1 MAWTGGVTATD
12 ASESYGYS
20 AAGMLISIAAPE
32 LGAQDTVGGVALA
45 RSARSAQASQ
55 SAQSAGVETR
65 GTLVTRVGKTSY
77 TYDKLGRVTET
88 VTRRSSLK
96 PLVKRFSYA
105 GATGQVTGF
114 SSSDAPGVRWVYSYD
129 GLGRRVAKTCL
140 NTDTGEVV
148 SRQVFA
154 YVGNDLVAEH
164 TTAGDASGVV
174 GRMWVQDPGT
184 GELVGQINLTNNND
198 AASVS
203 GWSQARG
210 DAVFYA
216 LVADLAGAPQ
226 ELIDTEQGSVVGH
239 VTQSLFGRRSWS
251 GVDSPVLFAGQ
262 YEDDESGWVYNRFR
276 FYDPAGGVYGSQD
289 PLGVGPNVGT
299 PQGYVHNPLTWV
311 DALGL
316 KAHQV
321 KDKILKDRVDN
332 LTSAE
337 KGIVGEALAREHF
350 QGQFNAAA
358 HRSAYD
364 SVWYSVPAKDGAG
377 NIMKD
382 QFGKTITRPQGRISD
397 ITLRDGSIV
406 EAKFVKQQGMT
417 RQLSYAIYE
426 SRTTSGNPLNLVVG
440 EGTVIKPN
448 LQAEI
453 DAGSVNLVRISDSK
467 VDSMMTALGFP

>member
-1 MAWTGGVTATD
+1 MAWTGGVTTSD

-20 AAGMLISIAAPE
+20 AAGMLTSIAAPE

-45 RSARSAQASQ
+45 RSARSAQSSQ

-96 PLVKRFSYA
+96 PLVKRFEYA
-105 GATGQVTGF
+105 GSSGQVTGF

-140 NTDTGEVV
+140 NTDTGEIV
-148 SRQVFA
+148 SRQVFT

-164 TTAGDASGVV
+164 TTTGDASGVV
-174 GRMWVQDPGT
+174 GRVWVQDPGT
-184 GELVGQINLTNNND
+184 GELVGQINLTTNNND
-198 AASVS
+198 AAGVDQ
-203 GWSQARG
+203 WSQSQV

-226 ELIDTEQGSVVGH
+226 ELIDTEHGSVAGR
-239 VTQSLFGRRSWS
+239 VTQSLFGRRTWS

-262 YEDDESGWVYNRFR
+262 YEDAESGWVYNRFR

-299 PQGYVHNPLTWV
+299 PQGYVHNPITWA

-316 KAHQV
+316 QAHQIV
-321 KDKILKDRVDN
+321 KNAAQGKASEGYANQVIKEWVDKQDGRFVTAKQVRVTTEKVTEDGTQTVVSRLDN
-332 LTSAE
+332 AIRDTQTGEVHLIEIKSGQAQLTSNQNDIKNAIENGNAVQLGSRSKASDLSTATLPIE
-337 KGIVGEALAREHF
+337 KG
-350 QGQFNAAA
+350 
-358 HRSAYD
+358 D
-364 SVWYSVPAKDGAG
+364 
-377 NIMKD
+377 
-382 QFGKTITRPQGRISD
+382 D
-397 ITLRDGSIV
+397 ITGS
-406 EAKFVKQQGMT
+406 FNMFRGNSLNDFQQGM
-417 RQLSYAIYE
+417 
-426 SRTTSGNPLNLVVG
+426 
-440 EGTVIKPN
+440 
-448 LQAEI
+448 
-453 DAGSVNLVRISDSK
+453 AGFLDSL
-467 VDSMMTALGFP
+467 AQG

>member
-1 MAWTGGVTATD
+1 MAWTGGVTTSD
-12 ASESYGYS
+12 VSDESYGYS
-20 AAGMLISIAAPE
+20 AAGMLTSIAAPE

-45 RSARSAQASQ
+45 RSARSAQSSQ
-55 SAQSAGVETR
+55 SAQSTGVETR

-105 GATGQVTGF
+105 GSTGQVTGF

-140 NTDTGEVV
+140 NADTGEVV
-148 SRQVFA
+148 SRQVFT
-154 YVGNDLVAEH
+154 YVGHDLVAEH
-164 TTAGDASGVV
+164 TTVGDASGVV
-174 GRMWVQDPGT
+174 GRVWVQDPGT
-184 GELVGQINLTNNND
+184 GEMIGQINLNTTNYD
-198 AASVS
+198 TASGVDQ
-203 GWSQARG
+203 WSQAQV

-262 YEDDESGWVYNRFR
+262 YEDAESGWVYNRFR

-299 PQGYVHNPLTWV
+299 PQGYVHNPLVWV

-316 KAHQV
+316 EACKTKFGVWNDTGKNAKELRSSMVENGMTAKVGDDAHHMVPARLNRGKAESVREMFKEFDVPLNSHHNGEFLPNTKVAGDPRLGHHGSGVHSKAEMNSIHSFV
-321 KDKILKDRVDN
+321 KDSGTREQFIQRLDGIRDFHQNGV
-332 LTSAE
+332 LMSQVQEMAAT
-337 KGIVGEALAREHF
+337 KGISMNDVTLAMF
-350 QGQFNAAA
+350 AA
-358 HRSAYD
+358 
-364 SVWYSVPAKDGAG
+364 
-377 NIMKD
+377 
-382 QFGKTITRPQGRISD
+382 
-397 ITLRDGSIV
+397 
-406 EAKFVKQQGMT
+406 
-417 RQLSYAIYE
+417 
-426 SRTTSGNPLNLVVG
+426 
-440 EGTVIKPN
+440 
-448 LQAEI
+448 
-453 DAGSVNLVRISDSK
+453 
-467 VDSMMTALGFP
+467 